1 MALLASEMLIL
12 WLSHHPSDFSS
23 AAARHH
29 DPHLAFL
36 PRVAFSP
43 PLSVFCYSCEALAE
57 TNNKG
62 KKKPGKG
69 IVARR
74 AWAGHQS
81 LVCEAK
87 EEWGAWP
94 EISQTP
100 CCLTLPK
107 GEERGESEKRE
118 KRRGREGGGRE
129 NIFWMCIQKSRTFI
143 TKFEVRPGNLNCYQ
157 LRVSP
162 SASRSLVFQGPRTI
176 LRSNLE
182 EISKETKY

>member
-12 WLSHHPSDFSS
+12 WLSHHPSGFSS
-23 AAARHH
+23 VAASHH
-29 DPHLAFL
+29 DPHLGFL

-62 KKKPGKG
+62 KKKPGEG

-107 GEERGESEKRE
+107 GEERGESEKR
-118 KRRGREGGGRE
+118 GREGRRKE
-129 NIFWMCIQKSRTFI
+129 RKRFLD
-143 TKFEVRPGNLNCYQ
+143 VYP
-157 LRVSP
+157 
-162 SASRSLVFQGPRTI
+162 
-176 LRSNLE
+176 
-182 EISKETKY
+182 EIPDTYHQVWGQTWESVTS